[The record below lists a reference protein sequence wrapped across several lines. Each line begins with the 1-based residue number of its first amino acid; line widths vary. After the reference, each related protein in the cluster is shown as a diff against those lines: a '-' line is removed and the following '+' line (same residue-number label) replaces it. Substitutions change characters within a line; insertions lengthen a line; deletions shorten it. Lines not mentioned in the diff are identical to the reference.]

1 MFDAQG
7 NRITPS
13 HTAKGSKR
21 YRYYAG
27 PVNKDGEAGTLRV
40 PAQELDGAVVAA
52 LTVFLDDEA
61 RVLNAVGGSELQ
73 EVQRV
78 LRTAKEFAAAL
89 DDGAESAIRADAVH
103 ALVERVI
110 VHPSQL
116 QIQLRAEA
124 FDPGEDTLDAEQ
136 LSIEVPMQIKRAG
149 KVSRLVIGGG
159 ATLMRRPDPKLIALA
174 AKAQDWFER
183 LRSGKSSSVDAIAQA
198 EGVSGSYVTRLI
210 YLAFLA
216 PDIVERIRRGEQPV
230 ELTVDR
236 IQRMVPLPA
245 CWEAQRTLLC
255 FEG

>member
-1 MFDAQG
+1 MLY
-7 NRITPS
+7 
-13 HTAKGSKR
+13 KGSKR

-27 PVNKDGEAGTLRV
+27 PASTDSETGTLRV

-52 LTVFLDDEA
+52 LSAFLCDEA
-61 RVLNAVGGSELQ
+61 RVLDAVGGSELH

-78 LRTAKEFAAAL
+78 LRAAKAIAEAVG
-89 DDGAESAIRADAVH
+89 DGAKFQVRADAVH
-103 ALVERVI
+103 ELVQRVI

-116 QIQLRAEA
+116 QIQLHAEA
-124 FDPGEDTLDAEQ
+124 FDLPSESSIDTER

-149 KVSRLVIGGG
+149 KVSRLVVGGG
-159 ATLMRRPDPKLIALA
+159 TAPMCRPDPKLIALV

-198 EGVSGSYVTRLI
+198 ESVSGSYVTRLI

-216 PDIVERIRRGEQPV
+216 PDIVDRIRRGEQPV

-236 IQRMVPLPA
+236 TQRLVPLPA
-245 CWEAQRTLLC
+245 CWKAQRALLGI
-255 FEG
+255 EG